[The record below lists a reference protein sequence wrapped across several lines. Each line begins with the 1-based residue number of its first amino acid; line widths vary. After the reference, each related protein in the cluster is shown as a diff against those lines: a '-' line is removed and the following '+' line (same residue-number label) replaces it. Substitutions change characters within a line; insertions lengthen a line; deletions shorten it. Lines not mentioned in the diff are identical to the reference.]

1 MSFAAGHRRE
11 FGDGPL
17 SRAAASV
24 YTLLAVEVW
33 LLLGTLPG
41 LVALVLLDRDA
52 SNLPLVAVALLPV
65 GPAVSA
71 ALHTLR
77 HQRPDLTDLRPA
89 AAFRRAYRANL
100 VGVLRVWAPTLLWLT
115 VIAVNLANL
124 SAAGVP
130 GWWAVPLLLVGA
142 GVVLA
147 GVNALVIVSLFTFRT
162 RDALRLAVYFLVR
175 RPGVTVGNAGLL
187 AAVAGVTAVSSEAV
201 LALLAALVVLALL
214 RIGDPMIDTIRTE
227 FTP

>member
-1 MSFAAGHRRE
+1 MTDAAGRRPE

-17 SRAAASV
+17 SRAAATV
-24 YTLLAVEVW
+24 HTLLTVELW
-33 LLLGTLPG
+33 LLLGVLPG

-89 AAFRRAYRANL
+89 ATFRRAYRANL
-100 VGVLRVWAPTLLWLT
+100 TGVLRVWAPTLAWLT
-115 VIAVNLANL
+115 VIAVNLAHL
-124 SAAGVP
+124 DAAGVP
-130 GWWAVPLLLVGA
+130 GWWAAPLVLVGA
-142 GVVLA
+142 GVLLV

-162 RDALRLAVYFLVR
+162 RDAIRLAVYFLVR
-175 RPGVTVGNAGLL
+175 RPGVTLGNTVLL
-187 AAVAGVTAVSSEAV
+187 AAAAGVTAAFSEAV
-201 LALLAALVVLALL
+201 LALLAAPLVLALL
-214 RIGDPMIDTIRTE
+214 RIADPMIDTIRTE